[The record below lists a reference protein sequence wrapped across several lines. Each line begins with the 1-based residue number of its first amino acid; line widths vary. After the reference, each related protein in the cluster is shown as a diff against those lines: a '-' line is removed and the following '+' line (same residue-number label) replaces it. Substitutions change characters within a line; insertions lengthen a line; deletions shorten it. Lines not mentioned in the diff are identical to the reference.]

1 MMILI
6 IILIHSFHVAS
17 IPLSPDSLHCPTRIR
32 ARFFRPRVVHPPM
45 SKLTQL
51 LIAIVVT
58 AIGTAIVLALVN
70 MIDLP
75 TSVIRQ

>member
-1 MMILI
+1 
-6 IILIHSFHVAS
+6 
-17 IPLSPDSLHCPTRIR
+17 
-32 ARFFRPRVVHPPM
+32 M